1 MIRTL
6 RSFAATNMNLPNAIA
21 FAALGWVMEM
31 LPKAFP
37 SWFPH
42 TGSDGASARALWLGV
57 MGYLQLLLG
66 LGHILHTQV
75 WPLVSRLASQVPSGE
90 SGALPLPGQRG
101 LTLR

>member
-1 MIRTL
+1 
-6 RSFAATNMNLPNAIA
+6 MNLPNALA

-42 TGSDGASARALWLGV
+42 TGCDGANTRALWLGA

-66 LGHILHTQV
+66 LGHILNSRV
-75 WPLVSRLASQVPSGE
+75 WPPLSRMVSLAPSGDR
-90 SGALPLPGQRG
+90 GALALPNPRG
-101 LTLR
+101 VTLR